1 MKLLSIN
8 VFLALAWSALW
19 NGFSLPNLLAG
30 FVIGYCALWF
40 ARDLIA
46 QGDERRY
53 FRALPQT
60 LVLIAYFIKELIK
73 SSIMVA
79 RDCIAPRP
87 NLHPAIVRMPL
98 DGQSDAEIFLLASLI
113 TLTPGTLTL
122 DVAED
127 RSTLLIHS
135 IYATD
140 EAALVADLKSG
151 MERRIGKVF
160 RP

>member
-1 MKLLSIN
+1 MKILAIN
-8 VFLALAWSALW
+8 IILAVAWSALW
-19 NGFSLPNLLAG
+19 NGFTVLNLISG
-30 FVIGYCALWF
+30 FVVGYGALWF

-46 QGDERRY
+46 DAGERRY

-60 LVLIAYFIKELIK
+60 FVLIAYFIKELIK

-87 NLHPAIVRMPL
+87 NLHPAIVKMPL
-98 DGQSDAEIFLLASLI
+98 DAHSDFEIFLLSNMI

-122 DVAED
+122 DVAPD
-127 RSTLLIHS
+127 RSFLMVHS

-140 EAALVADLKSG
+140 EDALVHDLKSG
-151 MERRIGKVF
+151 MERRIGEVF
-160 RP
+160 RS

>member
-1 MKLLSIN
+1 MKLLAIN
-8 VFLALAWSALW
+8 VLLAVAWSALW
-19 NGFSLPNLLAG
+19 NGFSLVNLLTG
-30 FVIGYCALWF
+30 FAIGFGALWF

-46 QGDERRY
+46 SKDERRY
-53 FRALPQT
+53 FRALSQSV
-60 LVLIAYFIKELIK
+60 VLAVYFIKELIK
-73 SSIMVA
+73 SCIMVA

-87 NLHPAIVRMPL
+87 NLHPAIVKMPL
-98 DGQSDAEIFLLASLI
+98 EARSDGEIFLLANLI

-122 DVAED
+122 DVAPD
-127 RSTLLIHS
+127 RSFLLVHS

-140 EAALVADLKSG
+140 EAALIADLKSG

>member
-1 MKLLSIN
+1 MKILAFN
-8 VFLALAWSALW
+8 VILAVAWSALW
-19 NGFSLPNLLAG
+19 NGFTVLNLLSG
-30 FVIGYCALWF
+30 FVVGYCALWF

-46 QGDERRY
+46 DGTERRY
-53 FRALPQT
+53 FRAVPQT
-60 LVLIAYFIKELIK
+60 FVLIAYFVKELVK

-79 RDCIAPRP
+79 RDCISPRP

-98 DGQSDAEIFLLASLI
+98 DAHSDFEIFLLANLI

-127 RSTLLIHS
+127 RSFLIVHS

-140 EAALVADLKSG
+140 EAALINELKSG
-151 MERRIGKVF
+151 MERRIGEVF
-160 RP
+160 RT

>member
-1 MKLLSIN
+1 MKLLAIN
-8 VFLALAWSALW
+8 VVLAVTWSALW
-19 NGFSLPNLLAG
+19 SGFSLPNLLAG
-30 FVIGYCALWF
+30 FTIGYCALWF

-46 QGDERRY
+46 DRDERQY
-53 FRALPQT
+53 FRAVPQT
-60 LVLIAYFIKELIK
+60 VVLIAFFIQELIK
-73 SSIMVA
+73 SCVMVA
-79 RDCIAPRP
+79 RDCIAPCP
-87 NLHPAIVRMPL
+87 NLHPAIVKMPL
-98 DGQSDAEIFLLASLI
+98 DAHSDAEIFLLANLI

-127 RSTLLIHS
+127 RSFLIVHS

-140 EAALVADLKSG
+140 EAALIDDLKSG

>member
-60 LVLIAYFIKELIK
+60 LVL
-73 SSIMVA
+73 VA

-127 RSTLLIHS
+127 RSALLVHS

>member
-1 MKLLSIN
+1 MKLLAIN
-8 VFLALAWSALW
+8 VLLAVAWSALW
-19 NGFSLPNLLAG
+19 NGFSVMNLLAG
-30 FVIGYCALWF
+30 FVIGFGALWF
-40 ARDLIA
+40 ARDLVA
-46 QGDERRY
+46 EGDERRY

-60 LVLIAYFIKELIK
+60 LVLTVYFLKELVK
-73 SSIMVA
+73 SCVMVA

-98 DGQSDAEIFLLASLI
+98 DGRSDAEIFLLANLI

-122 DVAED
+122 DVAPD
-127 RSTLLIHS
+127 RSVLVVHS

-140 EAALVADLKSG
+140 EAALIADLKSG